1 MMLEAEEVGIGEE
14 KSQDGNEFIY
24 TMIFWNSSLKQEFLE
39 KLSSKVE
46 EECIVSIHALTDTA
60 PQNWEKYFTSI
71 KTTFME
77 KSSVAVP
84 SQNEPVADA
93 RKFDTVQPIKEETE
107 VGEEAADPQMTNW
120 EEYFTSLKKN
130 FLDKLAII
138 QNEPDAP
145 DEKEVIEVKPIT
157 EETKVDEV
165 EVSDEAVSIQRILSE
180 NPQMGN
186 FFCFGSFLD
195 TSNATE
201 QHQIETAVEKE
212 VETVGPTEVE
222 TKLEEVKDSDE
233 VVSIQHILRENL
245 LMNWFFFHSYLDESS
260 LTEPSGANE
269 PAAYEK
275 EVCTIEPSDEER
287 TFGEAKVVP
296 AEKDDKP
303 DRTLTEVKEVV
314 KEVVMEDDAVVV
326 PRKKTVTKKKL
337 RHRLWD
343 LPIWKFVLD
352 TYSEKEVK
360 EEPIKCIKG
369 TGHQTIDTAD
379 SSWWASTDD
388 QYKECLTAI
397 RR

>member
-1 MMLEAEEVGIGEE
+1 MTYLSYTKTKEEYSESVKKRIAKLTHKIREAER
-14 KSQDGNEFIY
+14 Q
-24 TMIFWNSSLKQEFLE
+24 
-39 KLSSKVE
+39 
-46 EECIVSIHALTDTA
+46 
-60 PQNWEKYFTSI
+60 
-71 KTTFME
+71 
-77 KSSVAVP
+77 
-84 SQNEPVADA
+84 
-93 RKFDTVQPIKEETE
+93 KE
-107 VGEEAADPQMTNW
+107 
-120 EEYFTSLKKN
+120 
-130 FLDKLAII
+130 
-138 QNEPDAP
+138 
-145 DEKEVIEVKPIT
+145 
-157 EETKVDEV
+157 
-165 EVSDEAVSIQRILSE
+165 EAVSIQRILSE

-195 TSNATE
+195 TSDVITE

-212 VETVGPTEVE
+212 VETGGPTEVE
-222 TKLEEVKDSDE
+222 TKLEEDKDSDE

-245 LMNWFFFHSYLDESS
+245 LMDNLFFFHSYLDESS
-260 LTEPSGANE
+260 LAQPSTNE

-275 EVCTIEPSDEER
+275 EVCSIEPTDEER
-287 TFGEAKVVP
+287 TFEEAKEVP
-296 AEKDDKP
+296 VEKDDKP
-303 DRTLTEVKEVV
+303 DRTLTEVREVRKEVFM
-314 KEVVMEDDAVVV
+314 KDDAVVV
-326 PRKKTVTKKKL
+326 PRKKTATKKKL